1 MEICSMTPV
10 DLEHD
15 AFEFECDLSSLSLS
29 LNVGSNQVCGQD
41 VENRVNPSSSRHNDI
56 GAAQN
61 VVLQN
66 TAVIALPAVPAV
78 HPLRSRWNM
87 YYHLANDKNWT
98 LSGYK
103 VVMGGID
110 TLEKLIATN
119 QAVSERM
126 VKYCMLFVMREGV
139 TPLWEDKYNRAGGCF
154 SYKVPNK
161 VVFRLWNDLMYLMC
175 GNTLMVN
182 PDHMRLVNGITVSPK
197 RNFCIVKVW
206 LADCSLQDPS
216 VIVHVPNLS
225 HSGCLFKAHF
235 GDG

>member
-1 MEICSMTPV
+1 MTPI
-10 DLEHD
+10 DLDHD
-15 AFEFECDLSSLSLS
+15 AFDVDLSSLSFYAGLPPTE
-29 LNVGSNQVCGQD
+29 GR
-41 VENRVNPSSSRHNDI
+41 VESIPDSV
-56 GAAQN
+56 AAQN
-61 VVLQN
+61 VVLERDM
-66 TAVIALPAVPAV
+66 AVVPSM
-78 HPLRSRWNM
+78 HPLRSKWNM

-235 GDG
+235 GAGNENGDG